1 MYGIITQREITNQ
14 YGGKCDQL
22 EKEYI
27 VFFEKLG
34 VELCPVSNFQTPNIT
49 NADLLILTGGGS
61 IYKEQPERDTV
72 EKKLFEQATEKNIPV
87 IGICRGMQYINI
99 LLGGKIAENAELIV
113 KRPNRIDHDVK
124 IGNEI
129 IKVNNFHNDVIFS
142 SDLSEKLTPLAIDK
156 ENNIIEAFYTK
167 GILCVQWHPE
177 RRFEDK
183 KSEEFSTNLI
193 KRFINN
199 KGEI

>member
-1 MYGIITQREITNQ
+1 MYGIITQRQITNQ
-14 YGGKCDQL
+14 YGGECDQL

-27 VFFEKLG
+27 VFFEKFG
-34 VELCPVSNFQTPNIT
+34 IKLCPASNFQMPNIY

-61 IYKEQPERDTV
+61 INKEQLERDAV
-72 EKKLFEQATEKNIPV
+72 EKKLFEQAIEKKIPT

-99 LLGGKIAENAELIV
+99 LLGGKITENAELKI
-113 KRPNRIDHDVK
+113 KRPNRIDHNVK

-129 IKVNNFHNDVIFS
+129 FKVNNFHNDVIFS
-142 SDLSEKLTPLAIDK
+142 SDLSEKVNALAIDE
-156 ENNIIEAFYTK
+156 ENNTIEAFYTK

-177 RRFEDK
+177 RSFEDK
-183 KSEEFSTNLI
+183 KSEEYSTNLI

-199 KGEI
+199 RGEI